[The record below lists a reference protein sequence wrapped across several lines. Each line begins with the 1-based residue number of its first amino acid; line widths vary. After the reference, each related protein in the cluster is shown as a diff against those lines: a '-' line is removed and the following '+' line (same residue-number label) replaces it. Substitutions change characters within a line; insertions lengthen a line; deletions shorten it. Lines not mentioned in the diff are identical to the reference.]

1 LFSNIIGFTTL
12 DDFGY
17 LGHRRRYA
25 SSMDDLSL
33 RLSMAKFLKFFGDSE
48 RVFVRYL
55 ASTSLVQKAR

>member
-1 LFSNIIGFTTL
+1 
-12 DDFGY
+12 
-17 LGHRRRYA
+17 
-25 SSMDDLSL
+25 MDDLSL